1 MSAIIVVAV
10 IVVVLMFL
18 VLSIMRLSGNISE
31 EEQTQEDAKRYR
43 DFIQKGNRDE

>member
-1 MSAIIVVAV
+1 MSVIVVVV
-10 IVVVLMFL
+10 IVVVVLMFL